1 MKIINK
7 LRTKSKQF
15 TLSPI
20 HKQVIREHQFLSDG
34 KDHEYFCMQIVG
46 ASISLIILIIGTIA
60 LSYCHNI
67 MLMPIYVRKS
77 GRQSWIFYS
86 FGKTIVQTTMI
97 M

>member
-7 LRTKSKQF
+7 LRTKTALLFPHPPASFQK
-15 TLSPI
+15 
-20 HKQVIREHQFLSDG
+20 HQFLIDG

-46 ASISLIILIIGTIA
+46 VSISLIILIIGTIA

-77 GRQSWIFYS
+77 GRQSWTF
-86 FGKTIVQTTMI
+86 
-97 M
+97 